1 MPDTLLEV
9 RKLTKH
15 FAGVTALLDVD
26 IDVYP
31 GELLS
36 LIGPNGSGKTTMFNC
51 ISGLLKIDTGSVRFK
66 GADITRKRPDQIAR
80 LGLRRTFQDVRNFP
94 NMTVMD
100 NLLMA
105 IQQQQEDNLIARAF
119 RTPRIQEY
127 EAIAYERAR
136 DVLELTELTR
146 VKDQVAGS
154 LSYGQRK
161 LLEFACAL
169 MPDPDLILL
178 DDPAAAVSA
187 TMITRMKAYIRELNQ
202 QGKTFLVVEH
212 NMKVVMDLSQR
223 IIVLDHGQKIAEG
236 TPDMI
241 RSDQKVLEAYFGD

>member
-1 MPDTLLEV
+1 MPDTLLEI
-9 RKLTKH
+9 RKLSKH

-26 IDVYP
+26 VDVYP

-36 LIGPNGSGKTTMFNC
+36 LIGPNGSGKTTLFNC
-51 ISGLLKIDTGSVRFK
+51 ISGLLKFDSGSVRFK
-66 GADITRKRPDQIAR
+66 GTDISHKRPDQIAR

-94 NMTVMD
+94 KMTVMD

-105 IQQQQEDNLIARAF
+105 IQQQQEDNLFARAF

-146 VKDQVAGS
+146 VKDQAAGS

-178 DDPAAAVSA
+178 DEPAAAVSA

>member
-1 MPDTLLEV
+1 MADTLLEV
-9 RKLTKH
+9 RNLTKH
-15 FAGVTALLDVD
+15 FLGVTALLDVS
-26 IDVYP
+26 IDVYS

-51 ISGLLKIDTGSVRFK
+51 ISGLLKLDSGSVRFK
-66 GADITRKRPDQIAR
+66 GTDISRMRPDRIAR

-105 IQQQQEDNLIARAF
+105 IQQQQEDDLLARTFRTRRIREFDEIAR
-119 RTPRIQEY
+119 Q
-127 EAIAYERAR
+127 RAR
-136 DVLELTELTR
+136 EVLELTELTR
-146 VKDQVAGS
+146 VQNQVAGS

-178 DDPAAAVSA
+178 DEPAAAVSA
-187 TMITRMKAYIRELNQ
+187 AMITRMKAYIQELNRE
-202 QGKTFLVVEH
+202 GKTFLVVEH

-236 TPDMI
+236 TPEAI
-241 RSDQKVLEAYFGD
+241 RSNEKVLEAYFGD

>member
-1 MPDTLLEV
+1 MADSLLEV
-9 RKLTKH
+9 RRLTKH
-15 FAGVTALLDVD
+15 FMGVTALLEVTV
-26 IDVYP
+26 DVYQ

-36 LIGPNGSGKTTMFNC
+36 LIGPNGSGKTTLFNC
-51 ISGLLKIDTGSVRFK
+51 ISGLLKSDSGTVRFK
-66 GADITRKRPDQIAR
+66 GTDITRMRPDRIAR

-94 NMTVMD
+94 RMSVMD

-105 IQQQQEDNLIARAF
+105 IQQQQEDDLIARTL
-119 RTPRIQEY
+119 RTRRIRDFDE
-127 EAIAYERAR
+127 IARQRAVE
-136 DVLELTELTR
+136 VLALTELTR
-146 VKDQVAGS
+146 VRNQAAGS

-178 DDPAAAVSA
+178 DEPAAAVSA
-187 TMITRMKAYIRELNQ
+187 AMITRMKAYIQELNR

-236 TPDMI
+236 TPDEI
-241 RSDQKVLEAYFGD
+241 RNNQKVLEAYFGD

>member
-51 ISGLLKIDTGSVRFK
+51 ISGLLKIDSGSVRFK

-105 IQQQQEDNLIARAF
+105 VQQQQEDNLLARAF
-119 RTPRIQEY
+119 RMPRIQEY
-127 EAIAYERAR
+127 EAVAHERAR

-178 DDPAAAVSA
+178 DEPAAAVSA
-187 TMITRMKAYIRELNQ
+187 TMIARMKAYIQELNR

>member
-178 DDPAAAVSA
+178 DEPAAAVSA